1 MTTSQVFF
9 KCLKNKWNAGYK
21 SFQKTPHNLQDSK
34 ILNALRDSAFSVYD
48 SLTGEVVRR
57 LQGHKSCVR
66 DVSWHPYQP
75 EILSSSVSTEYPK
88 AKLGQ
93 LPMTKIKFCFS
104 SVELQLGELIY
115 DLL

>member
-1 MTTSQVFF
+1 MNSLILLKSGLHTRDTLSRNLQVS
-9 KCLKNKWNAGYK
+9 KIDECLKD
-21 SFQKTPHNLQDSK
+21 L
-34 ILNALRDSAFSVYD
+34 AFSVYD

-93 LPMTKIKFCFS
+93 LPVTKIKSCYS
-104 SVELQLGELIY
+104 SVGEQIY
-115 DLL
+115 E